1 MLLAEGTASG
11 VAQRK
16 SGNLI
21 SGTYEPQFK
30 LSHELKN
37 LYYALELGQDLE
49 DPLPITAVV
58 FQIYNAG
65 MRQHAEDDMSAVAEI
80 YLNRVN
86 ARPAQ
91 T

>member
-1 MLLAEGTASG
+1 M
-11 VAQRK
+11 AQRK

-37 LYYALELGQDLE
+37 LYYALELGRDLE

-58 FQIYNAG
+58 SQIYNAE
-65 MRQHAEDDMSAVAEI
+65 MR
-80 YLNRVN
+80 
-86 ARPAQ
+86 
-91 T
+91 